1 MALPSHQPMSE
12 AMNAPNPVPPATG
25 SGDARPYEPS
35 MEEILASIRRIIADD
50 QSLPGR
56 VRTEEPTPDPFE
68 PTSLHVLHREETT
81 MSEERSAAE
90 AASEPP
96 PPSEAVEMM
105 AQGSIATPQFPSPEF
120 PSPEIPV
127 VEPTFAEPIVAEP
140 TAAEPMVARPALSD
154 RLEAIHREAHGEP
167 VKQEI
172 ATRMDGSN
180 DYFDPPEEYD
190 RPAALPSEPA
200 ALFSATTNSSVASAF
215 NVLAASR
222 LADNSDE
229 LLGMAREM
237 IRPLLR
243 TWLDENLPSMVERM
257 VRDEIERV
265 ARGGH

>member
-1 MALPSHQPMSE
+1 MSE
-12 AMNAPNPVPPATG
+12 AMNAPNPVPPPAG

-56 VRTEEPTPDPFE
+56 GRPEEPPPEEPTVEELEAPVSDPMPASHDLLAAQEPSHVEVSPDQP
-68 PTSLHVLHREETT
+68 RGRQETQ
-81 MSEERSAAE
+81 
-90 AASEPP
+90 AASEPV
-96 PPSEAVEMM
+96 AVPHQPND
-105 AQGSIATPQFPSPEF
+105 AAVTTQDSIAVPRHASPEM
-120 PSPEIPV
+120 PM
-127 VEPTFAEPIVAEP
+127 VEPTI
-140 TAAEPMVARPALSD
+140 AAPALSD
-154 RLEAIHREAHGEP
+154 RLEAIHHQAHGTL
-167 VKQEI
+167 
-172 ATRMDGSN
+172 ATQDVAAHFGGSN

-190 RPAALPSEPA
+190 RPKVLTAGAAP
-200 ALFSATTNSSVASAF
+200 LFSATTNSSVASAF

-243 TWLDENLPSMVERM
+243 AWLDENLPTMVERL

-265 ARGGH
+265 ARGGR

>member
-1 MALPSHQPMSE
+1 MDVAGVIFPSHQPMSE
-12 AMNAPNPVPPATG
+12 AMNAPNPVPPQAG
-25 SGDARPYEPS
+25 SGEARPYEPS

-56 VRTEEPTPDPFE
+56 ARAKEPNEAE
-68 PTSLHVLHREETT
+68 PASLHVLHHPEETAVV
-81 MSEERSAAE
+81 EQRAE
-90 AASEPP
+90 TQAGSEPS
-96 PPSEAVEMM
+96 PSETAPMM
-105 AQGSIATPQFPSPEF
+105 TQGSIATPQFPSPEL
-120 PSPEIPV
+120 PV
-127 VEPTFAEPIVAEP
+127 VEP
-140 TAAEPMVARPALSD
+140 AAAAPALSD
-154 RLEAIHREAHGEP
+154 RLEAIHREAQGEA
-167 VKQEI
+167 VEKEV

-190 RPAALPSEPA
+190 RPAALPAQPA
-200 ALFSATTNSSVASAF
+200 TLFSTTTNSSVASAF

-243 TWLDENLPSMVERM
+243 TWLDENLPAMVERM

-265 ARGGH
+265 ARGGP